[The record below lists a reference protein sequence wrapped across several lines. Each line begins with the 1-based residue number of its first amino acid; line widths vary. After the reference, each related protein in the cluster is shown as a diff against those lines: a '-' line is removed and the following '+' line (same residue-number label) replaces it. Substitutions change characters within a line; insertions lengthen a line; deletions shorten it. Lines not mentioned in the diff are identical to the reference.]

1 MFSLKCILTAAL
13 LLTLAAPAFAN
24 VTLNLKDADINSLIT
39 TVSEVTGKNFIVDPR
54 VKGKVTVIS
63 SSPMTPAGV
72 YETFLAVLQV
82 QGFAAVPAGQ
92 AIKIVPETNART
104 EGGVIESSGRGL
116 PPDDVVTHVY
126 QVQNISAA
134 QLVPIL
140 RPLMAQWGHLAAY
153 APGNM
158 LILSDRAANVSRIE
172 TLIGQMD
179 QSDDRQIEVVHL
191 KYAAASEVVRIL
203 SSLTQQDKRT
213 DPTSQPATVIADE
226 RSNSVLLGGDKSER
240 QKYISIIQNLDV
252 PLKEGGAT
260 QVVYLHYA
268 SAENL
273 APILQGYAQQASQS
287 ETSASGA
294 TTTPTPSSA
303 SSSSHGGSG
312 IDGVHVLSDKDTNA
326 LVITAPPKTMRQI
339 RDVIAQLDIQR
350 AQVLVEAVVAE
361 VSANRSTQLGVD
373 WAAFNQNQIAAASI
387 LNPNT
392 ASALTAFGTAAA
404 TTSGSS
410 SAPLLGLISQ
420 GINIGGGV
428 LSSGGTSLAVLV
440 KALQGDGNTNVL
452 STPTLVTLD
461 NQEAKFSVGQEVP
474 FLTGSFSNTG
484 TSSTTGVVNPF
495 QTIDRKDVGL
505 TLGVTPQ
512 INEGNHVKLK
522 INLEVSGIASGTA
535 GSSNLITNKRTLTN
549 TVGVENGQILVIAG
563 LIDNQIQDTVQGVPF
578 LSSIPLLGSLFRYHS
593 ASKTKQNLMLF
604 IRPTILR
611 QQSEGDY
618 YTRIKYDAIRQAQ
631 ITSIKGAV
639 PLVGGQRP
647 VLPDFD
653 DYRRQGLPPTPAA
666 ADPKSAPE
674 PAPENSESEG
684 STTEQAPTTA
694 ASPAPAAPATAPA
707 VAQPETSGKT
717 PNKDTPA
724 TEDKAHEEQT
734 PAAVSIAPPATPTG
748 PSTNAQAE
756 VPSKTTAEDAPKT
769 EPPLSLQPQPAA
781 TSDTAH

>member
-1 MFSLKCILTAAL
+1 MLRLKRILTAAL

-172 TLIGQMD
+172 ELIAQMD

-203 SSLTQQDKRT
+203 SSLAQQDKRT

-240 QKYISIIQNLDV
+240 QKYIAIIQSLDV

-273 APILQGYAQQASQS
+273 APILQGYAQQVSQA

-294 TTTPTPSSA
+294 TTTPTPAST
-303 SSSSHGGSG
+303 SSSSGRGGSG

-404 TTSGSS
+404 TSGSS

-420 GINIGGGV
+420 GINVGGGV

-611 QQSEGDY
+611 QKSDGDY
-618 YTRIKYDAIRQAQ
+618 YTRIKYDAIQQAQ

-653 DYRRQGLPPTPAA
+653 DYQRQGLPPTPAA
-666 ADPKSAPE
+666 ADPKAA
-674 PAPENSESEG
+674 PAPKPASPESARDNAG
-684 STTEQAPTTA
+684 PQTPTA
-694 ASPAPAAPATAPA
+694 ASPAASEPVTAPAPAPDASSGNANGDAPASGEDKTQDGQTSAAAVAAPATSTAPSTDSQA
-707 VAQPETSGKT
+707 AAPGKT
-717 PNKDTPA
+717 SV
-724 TEDKAHEEQT
+724 E
-734 PAAVSIAPPATPTG
+734 SAPT
-748 PSTNAQAE
+748 
-756 VPSKTTAEDAPKT
+756 
-769 EPPLSLQPQPAA
+769 LQPQPAA
-781 TSDTAH
+781 TPDTAH

>member
-1 MFSLKCILTAAL
+1 MGSMLCIKRFLTAGL
-13 LLTLAAPAFAN
+13 LLALAAPAFAN

-82 QGFAAVPAGQ
+82 QGFAAIPAGQ

-104 EGGVIESSGRGL
+104 DGGVPYSSGRGL
-116 PPDDVVTHVY
+116 PLDDVVTHVY

-140 RPLMAQWGHLAAY
+140 RPLMAQWGQLAAY
-153 APGNM
+153 TPSNM
-158 LILSDRAANVSRIE
+158 LILSDRAANVHRIE
-172 TLIGQMD
+172 ELISEMD

-191 KYAAASEVVRIL
+191 KNAAASEVVRIL
-203 SSLTQQDKRT
+203 TALTQQDKQA
-213 DPTSQPATVIADE
+213 DPTSRPAVIIADE

-240 QKYISIIQNLDV
+240 QKYLDIIQDLDT
-252 PLKEGGAT
+252 PLKEGGST

-273 APILQGYAQQASQS
+273 APILQGYAQQASK
-287 ETSASGA
+287 
-294 TTTPTPSSA
+294 SSA
-303 SSSSHGGSG
+303 SLSTPTSNAGAANGGSG
-312 IDGVHVLSDKDTNA
+312 IEGVHVLADKDTNA
-326 LVITAPPKTMRQI
+326 LVITAPPKIMRQV
-339 RDVIAQLDIQR
+339 RDVIAQLDIRR
-350 AQVLVEAVVAE
+350 AEVMVEAVVAE
-361 VSANRSTQLGVD
+361 VSANRSSQLGVD

-392 ASALTAFGTAAA
+392 VSALGTIATAAA
-404 TTSGSS
+404 TSSTSS
-410 SAPLLGLISQ
+410 SAPLLGLLSQ

-428 LSSGGTSLAVLV
+428 ITQGGTSLAVLV

-484 TSSTTGVVNPF
+484 SASNGAVNPF

-578 LSSIPLLGSLFRYHS
+578 LSSIPFLGALFSYHS
-593 ASKTKQNLMLF
+593 VSKTKQNLMLF
-604 IRPTILR
+604 IRPSILR
-611 QQSEGDY
+611 QQSDGDY
-618 YTRIKYDAIRQAQ
+618 YTRIKYDAVRNAQ
-631 ITSIKGAV
+631 INSIRGAV

-647 VLPDFD
+647 VLPKFD
-653 DYRRQGLPPTPAA
+653 DFRQQGLLPETASPEPKPDATTEPSKTSSDAQMPAA
-666 ADPKSAPE
+666 TGETAPE
-674 PAPENSESEG
+674 HDVKPILAPNAVKPDPVQAQTSEPE
-684 STTEQAPTTA
+684 APSDQESPLKASSDSA
-694 ASPAPAAPATAPA
+694 ADATPAPAATPEPA
-707 VAQPETSGKT
+707 
-717 PNKDTPA
+717 
-724 TEDKAHEEQT
+724 H
-734 PAAVSIAPPATPTG
+734 
-748 PSTNAQAE
+748 
-756 VPSKTTAEDAPKT
+756 
-769 EPPLSLQPQPAA
+769 
-781 TSDTAH
+781 

>member
-1 MFSLKCILTAAL
+1 MLRLKCILTATL
-13 LLTLAAPAFAN
+13 LLTLAVPAFAN

-63 SSPMTPAGV
+63 SSPMTPSGV

-104 EGGVIESSGRGL
+104 DGGVIESNGRGL

-158 LILSDRAANVSRIE
+158 LILSDRAANVRRIE
-172 TLIGQMD
+172 ELISQMD
-179 QSDDRQIEVVHL
+179 QSDDRQIEIAHL

-203 SSLTQQDKRT
+203 STLAQQDKRT

-240 QKYISIIQNLDV
+240 QKYLTIIQSLDV
-252 PLKEGGAT
+252 PLKEGGST

-273 APILQGYAQQASQS
+273 APILQGYAQQVSQS
-287 ETSASGA
+287 ETSATG
-294 TTTPTPSSA
+294 TTATPTPSS
-303 SSSSHGGSG
+303 SSSSRSGSGSG

-392 ASALTAFGTAAA
+392 ASALTAFGTLSA
-404 TTSGSS
+404 TGGSGSS

-420 GINIGGGV
+420 GINVGGGV

-484 TSSTTGVVNPF
+484 TTTSTGVVNPF

-578 LSSIPLLGSLFRYHS
+578 LSSIPLLGSLFKYHS
-593 ASKTKQNLMLF
+593 ANKTKQNLMLF

-611 QQSEGDY
+611 QQADGDY
-618 YTRIKYDAIRQAQ
+618 YTRMKYDAIRQAQ

-647 VLPDFD
+647 VLPKFD
-653 DYRRQGLPPTPAA
+653 DYQQQGRPPTPAA
-666 ADPKSAPE
+666 ADPK
-674 PAPENSESEG
+674 
-684 STTEQAPTTA
+684 A
-694 ASPAPAAPATAPA
+694 APAPAVPESEDKDVGEQIAPTAATTTPAT
-707 VAQPETSGKT
+707 PETSADKNTGEQSPSNAAT
-717 PNKDTPA
+717 AATPA
-724 TEDKAHEEQT
+724 TTQAD
-734 PAAVSIAPPATPTG
+734 VSKQNATEVAPTNTAPT
-748 PSTNAQAE
+748 
-756 VPSKTTAEDAPKT
+756 
-769 EPPLSLQPQPAA
+769 SLQPQPAA
-781 TSDTAH
+781 TPDTAP